1 MPEYSDGGE
10 PDVKREFLSPL
21 RRGSIATSLASS
33 LGRDLVIDDPNT
45 VVLPK
50 FEDVARRSTFS
61 SNAMRSPISP
71 ISKHTFIKTEDAD
84 DLAIV
89 DEPEALPESN
99 DNREARYLQ
108 QLRQVVWKQLVPAE
122 PDQRDGMVRCSVDIL
137 EAAAC
142 TFSPV
147 SNNVL
152 HRLLEILTF
161 LQLHHAMMAVAALS
175 MAVQEGK
182 ERLDALQYYQ
192 QVLPEL
198 QTRLTTPDDL
208 ASDGA
213 FLTHFMLLVYEVRP
227 SYSLD
232 LVVC

>member
-1 MPEYSDGGE
+1 MPEYNDGD
-10 PDVKREFLSPL
+10 PDIKREFLSPL
-21 RRGSIATSLASS
+21 RRGSLATSLASS

-50 FEDVARRSTFS
+50 FEDVARRNTFS
-61 SNAMRSPISP
+61 SNTLRSPVSP
-71 ISKHTFIKTEDAD
+71 IARHTFIKTEDAD
-84 DLAIV
+84 ELAVV
-89 DEPEALPESN
+89 DEPVALPESKES
-99 DNREARYLQ
+99 REARYLR

-147 SNNVL
+147 SLAFCFWQLVL
-152 HRLLEILTF
+152 TS

-198 QTRLTTPDDL
+198 QSRLTTPDDL

-213 FLTHFMLLVYEVRP
+213 FLTHFMLLVYEVGR
-227 SYSLD
+227 SFTLSF
-232 LVVC
+232 VAC